1 MSVEKKEL
9 EYDEDDS
16 LKFIKKSLPEE
27 MQNELSDDEINY
39 LVDLVYEFYE
49 EKGFLEEDDDSEVEI
64 DEEEMIQ
71 YIIDNA
77 HKDGIRKYTEEQIEA
92 VVAGELAYCDT
103 LNIFE

>member
-49 EKGFLEEDDDSEVEI
+49 
-64 DEEEMIQ
+64 
-71 YIIDNA
+71 
-77 HKDGIRKYTEEQIEA
+77 
-92 VVAGELAYCDT
+92 
-103 LNIFE
+103 